1 MMERTGMVTMR
12 GNPLTLVGG
21 PVKVGEK
28 APDFT
33 VLANNLSP
41 VSLSDY
47 VGKVC
52 LISSVPSLDTPV
64 CEASTRRF
72 NEEAAKLG
80 PDVAVL
86 TVSMDLPFAQKRW
99 CAANGIKEVET
110 LSDHRDGSFGTA
122 YGLLIKELR
131 LLARAVLVV
140 DRDGVI
146 RYEQIVSEIA
156 DEPDYEAVLAA
167 AKHVM

>member
-1 MMERTGMVTMR
+1 MR
-12 GNPLTLVGG
+12 GNPLTLVGD
-21 PVKVGEK
+21 PVSVGEK
-28 APDFT
+28 APDFQ
-33 VLANNLSP
+33 VLANDLSP
-41 VSLSDY
+41 VSLADY
-47 VGKVC
+47 AGKVC

-80 PDVAVL
+80 QDVAVL
-86 TVSMDLPFAQKRW
+86 TISMDLPFAQKRW

-110 LSDHRDGSFGTA
+110 LSDHRDASFGTA

-140 DRDGVI
+140 DRTGVI
-146 RYEQIVSEIA
+146 RYEQIVQEIA

-167 AKHVM
+167 AQQVM